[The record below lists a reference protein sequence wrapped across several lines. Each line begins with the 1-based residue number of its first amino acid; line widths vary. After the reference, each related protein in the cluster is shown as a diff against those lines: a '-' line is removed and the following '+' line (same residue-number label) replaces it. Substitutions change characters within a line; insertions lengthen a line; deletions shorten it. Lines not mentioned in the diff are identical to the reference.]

1 MINNSKGISLYL
13 TLMTMSILIAL
24 ALGISVILFNQLKMT
39 RMVGYSVMAFYASNT
54 GVERTLYEISR
65 GATIEHC
72 EGKEDCYKET
82 LENGSEYIATILG
95 PGETCSAANYCIKSI
110 GTYKDTRR
118 AIRLSR

>member
-54 GVERTLYEISR
+54 GVERTLFEISQ
-65 GATIEHC
+65 GAAIGGHFE
-72 EGKEDCYKET
+72 ET
-82 LENGSEYIATILG
+82 LENGSSFSADIIG
-95 PGETCSAANYCIKSI
+95 PSADCSAPNYCIKSI
-110 GTYKDTRR
+110 GTYKDTKR

>member
-54 GVERTLYEISR
+54 GVERALYGISQ
-65 GATIEHC
+65 GDAIGHPPYE
-72 EGKEDCYKET
+72 ET
-82 LENGSEYIATILG
+82 LENGSSFSAEIIG
-95 PGETCSAANYCIKSI
+95 PGENCSAANYCIKSV